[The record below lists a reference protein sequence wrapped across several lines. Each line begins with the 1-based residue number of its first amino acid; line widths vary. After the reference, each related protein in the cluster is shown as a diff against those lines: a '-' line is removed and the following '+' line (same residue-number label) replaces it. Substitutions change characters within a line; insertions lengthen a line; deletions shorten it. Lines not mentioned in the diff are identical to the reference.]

1 MGTWLAK
8 VHLTQG
14 WLPATLFTLT
24 AVALALL
31 VLTGLTHGRWR
42 TLLRQVAIG
51 VGIGALGLLAAWLV
65 SDVFMLFGVSLGWM
79 VIITVA
85 LCFLATGFAI
95 CVLITARGW
104 RRFLAALSVL
114 LCLLSTGLRVDII
127 YGEFTTL
134 GSLFNVTL
142 YPDYG
147 SHPAAR
153 PAMSVAQWRSR
164 ASRGDLPSYPRTGRS
179 YSLRIPN
186 DRSQFSARPADIYLP
201 PAALSEKPP
210 ALPVFV
216 LLAGQPG
223 SPDRLFTAGSIPAM
237 MDAYAAQHDGL
248 APVVVSPDQNGS
260 SFHNSLCVDSPVY
273 GKAET
278 YLSRDVPAWIRAN
291 LPVASQPRLWAIG
304 GFSQGGTCSTQL
316 GARHPDVY
324 GNMLPADG
332 ELEPTQGG
340 QDQMIHDYFDGDRKR
355 FLAQIPARAIRER
368 APSNQRL
375 FTAAGSNDKES
386 QHNMLVIAKA
396 ADQAGMSVK
405 AVVTQGSGHDW
416 HTVKTAWQPG
426 LEWLGEAMGLGPMSR
441 QVQDFPNI
449 VEAKIG
455 STADRSD

>member
-24 AVALALL
+24 ALALALL

-42 TLLRQVAIG
+42 TLLRQVAIA

-179 YSLRIPN
+179 YSVRIPN
-186 DRSQFSARPADIYLP
+186 DRSQFSARPANIYLP

-355 FLAQIPARAIRER
+355 FLAQIPARAILER

-386 QHNMLVIAKA
+386 QHNMMVIAKA

>member
-1 MGTWLAK
+1 MCI
-8 VHLTQG
+8 
-14 WLPATLFTLT
+14 
-24 AVALALL
+24 
-31 VLTGLTHGRWR
+31 R
-42 TLLRQVAIG
+42 
-51 VGIGALGLLAAWLV
+51 
-65 SDVFMLFGVSLGWM
+65 D
-79 VIITVA
+79 
-85 LCFLATGFAI
+85 
-95 CVLITARGW
+95 
-104 RRFLAALSVL
+104 RFLAALSVL

-179 YSLRIPN
+179 YSVRIPN
-186 DRSQFSARPADIYLP
+186 DRSQFSARPANIYLP